1 MPILTVRAMA
11 ELLELSMYEQVRILH
26 EQKYPKQQ
34 PQTFRIPFYL
44 PALSG
49 IRTYY
54 RDNNDPSALIR
65 ARQFITNLGLNTRR
79 VHNFRVLDS
88 FEKSQEF
95 NRKLEVKTNPS
106 IVASVSQ
113 VDLKLSLDLRA
124 EEDDSPRF
132 IYYNC
137 RATALDKEIA
147 RTTIEIAHWV
157 LEQNELQVPIKF
169 IEFVDL
175 HSNQIHKT
183 SRRRPSIIKAV
194 KENAR
199 IIQAL
204 WSTI

>member
-49 IRTYY
+49 IRAYY

-65 ARQFITNLGLNTRR
+65 ARQLITNLGLNTRR

-124 EEDDSPRF
+124 EEGD
-132 IYYNC
+132 C
-137 RATALDKEIA
+137 
-147 RTTIEIAHWV
+147 
-157 LEQNELQVPIKF
+157 
-169 IEFVDL
+169 VD
-175 HSNQIHKT
+175 HSNFGM
-183 SRRRPSIIKAV
+183 
-194 KENAR
+194 
-199 IIQAL
+199 L
-204 WSTI
+204 D